1 MIRDPIDRYLR
12 LLGVTRQEPGLEALT
27 ELVLAHV
34 ERVPFENLSKLY
46 RLRRTGLVDVPD
58 LEEYLDGIERLRLG
72 GTCYA
77 NNAHLHDLLVAL
89 GYRARLCGADMS
101 LPDVHVVNIVEL
113 GGREFLVDVGY
124 GAPLFSPMPLDLDR
138 DHVVAFGRDRYLL
151 HPRDSEGRSAL
162 EFHRDGKLR
171 HGYRIRPMPRDL
183 GHFHEAI
190 AGSFRSD
197 ATFMNAIV
205 LIRFSAGRAVALRN
219 LSLVEAWHDHERRRA
234 LADRGELVD
243 AAEAVFGV
251 PREITT
257 EALASV
263 RDLATDPWA

>member
-1 MIRDPIDRYLR
+1 MTRDPIDRYLR
-12 LLGVTRQEPGLEALT
+12 LLGVTRREPGLDALT
-27 ELVLAHV
+27 ELVRAHV

-77 NNAHLHDLLVAL
+77 NNAHLHHLLVAL

-101 LPDVHVVNIVEL
+101 RPDVHVVNVVEL
-113 GGREFLVDVGY
+113 GGRELLVDVGY
-124 GAPLFSPMPLDLDR
+124 GAPLFRPMPLDLDR
-138 DHVVAFGRDRYLL
+138 EDVVAFGRDRYVLR
-151 HPRDSEGRSAL
+151 PRDAEGRSAL
-162 EFHRDGKLR
+162 ELHRDGELR
-171 HGYRIRPMPRDL
+171 HGYRIRPTPRDL
-183 GHFHEAI
+183 GYFREAM
-190 AGSFRSD
+190 AGSFRPD

-205 LIRFSAGRAVALRN
+205 LVRFSAGRAVALRN
-219 LSLVEAWHDHERRRA
+219 LSLFEAWRDHEHRRA
-234 LADRGELVD
+234 LADRDALVH

-257 EALASV
+257 EALAGV